1 MKCKYC
7 NGTGTIQKI
16 IYEDWQKDE
25 IVRSA
30 VKCTRCNGN
39 GEVQMTNEE
48 WFCGLS
54 TEEKA
59 KAIVCLA
66 HNASALAIE
75 YHCADSDVEAI
86 CIWLKGVHKE

>member
-1 MKCKYC
+1 MTKIKCDDCKF
-7 NGTGTIQKI
+7 
-16 IYEDWQKDE
+16 EVE
-25 IVRSA
+25 
-30 VKCTRCNGN
+30 CTDYGWDGCTKFTPKPSTK
-39 GEVQMTNEE
+39 QTNEE
-48 WFCGLS
+48 WFTSLS

-86 CIWLKGVHKE
+86 SIWLKEVHK